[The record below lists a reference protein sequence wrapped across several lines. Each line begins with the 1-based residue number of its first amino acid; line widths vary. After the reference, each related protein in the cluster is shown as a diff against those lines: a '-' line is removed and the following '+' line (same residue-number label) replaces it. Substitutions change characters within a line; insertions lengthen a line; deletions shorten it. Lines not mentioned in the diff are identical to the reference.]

1 MTWIL
6 SQTQPRI
13 EVYPIVVPD
22 RPDEYNLKA
31 RILLEGTHQ
40 AGLDA
45 TGDPWRVEVWLE
57 DGTPLVA
64 RGSSAGYGDDHIDI
78 TADFDPVPAGSRVG
92 RVSVPNESVG
102 EWSLTLPAAE
112 SQAGLTDS

>member
-13 EVYPIVVPD
+13 EVWPIVVPD

-45 TGDPWRVEVWLE
+45 SGDPWIVEVWLE
-57 DGTPLVA
+57 DGTPLLA
-64 RGSSAGYGDDHIDI
+64 RGSSAGYGDDDIDI
-78 TADFDPVPAGSRVG
+78 TADFDPLPAGNRVG
-92 RVSVPNESVG
+92 RVSARNKSVG
-102 EWSLTLPAAE
+102 EWSLTLPAAKSE
-112 SQAGLTDS
+112 AGPVDS